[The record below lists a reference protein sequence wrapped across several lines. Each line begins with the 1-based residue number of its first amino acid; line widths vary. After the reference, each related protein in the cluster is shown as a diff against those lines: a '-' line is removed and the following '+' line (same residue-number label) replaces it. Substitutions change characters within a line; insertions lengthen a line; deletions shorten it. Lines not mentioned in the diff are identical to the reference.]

1 MNIIPNL
8 QFIIIATLLAAI
20 LFIAIAVIF
29 YKLGKREKPKIINE
43 RNKVIKK
50 ENEVNPRPI
59 DSHDNKTVVKEE
71 SKIINKDN
79 KLRENNPT
87 TEKRISLQELYS
99 KRIDREINNTEIN
112 NKSEGDRFSDFKFL
126 KYTSKGYKPA
136 KGDKESR
143 VVRWR

>member
-29 YKLGKREKPKIINE
+29 YKLGKREKAKIIYE
-43 RNKVIKK
+43 RNKIIKK
-50 ENEVNPRPI
+50 ENEINLQPME
-59 DSHDNKTVVKEE
+59 SHDNKTTVKEE
-71 SKIINKDN
+71 SSVADKDN
-79 KLRENNPT
+79 KLRDNNLPK
-87 TEKRISLQELYS
+87 EKRISLQEFYS
-99 KRIDREINNTEIN
+99 KRIDKEINNTEIDDKN
-112 NKSEGDRFSDFKFL
+112 EGDRFSDFKFL